1 MHKEMLLTDETDR
14 RLREGYHAIRRV
26 CFFFFCGGGGKSDG
40 QREEGLPYLAYAM
53 TFSQISLFL
62 ALFCGIFP
70 MKIKAS
76 FIVSHI
82 HSMIMTKRKI
92 KCLQNIKNTIFWS
105 PVLAE

>member
-1 MHKEMLLTDETDR
+1 M
-14 RLREGYHAIRRV
+14 
-26 CFFFFCGGGGKSDG
+26 CFFFSVGGGGKSDG

-62 ALFCGIFP
+62 ALFWGIFP

-82 HSMIMTKRKI
+82 HSNDNDRKS

-105 PVLAE
+105 PVLA

>member
-1 MHKEMLLTDETDR
+1 MKQI
-14 RLREGYHAIRRV
+14 EGFVKGNMRSGV
-26 CFFFFCGGGGKSDG
+26 CRGGGGKSDG
-40 QREEGLPYLAYAM
+40 QREEGLSYLAYAM

-70 MKIKAS
+70 TKITAS
-76 FIVSHI
+76 FIISHI
-82 HSMIMTKRKI
+82 HSMIMTKRKS